1 MILKGFWLSGNK
13 MLTENDK
20 KILLD
25 SIRSINDFPKPGIV
39 FKDITTLLN
48 NKEAFKLLM
57 NHLEERY

>member
-1 MILKGFWLSGNK
+1 MSENKILDDNS
-13 MLTENDK
+13 K

-25 SIRSINDFPKPGIV
+25 SIRSINDFPKHGIV

-57 NHLEERY
+57 NHLEQR